1 MSTEVKICG
10 VRTEDALDAAIE
22 AGADYFG
29 LVFYPRS
36 PRNVPLEDAA
46 RLAERARGRI
56 KSVALVVNADDAAIK
71 AIAETVAP
79 DMFQL
84 HGRETPERTAAI
96 RELVERPVIKAVS
109 VAATGDATHAD
120 AYKDAADL
128 ILFDAKPPADEAHAL
143 PGGNGLNFD
152 WRLLDGLKDRM
163 RFMLAGGLTPEN
175 VAEAIALTGAAIV
188 DVSSGVESTPGE
200 KQAELIRRFIAA
212 AKAARPLKDL

>member
-10 VRTEDALDAAIE
+10 IRTSSALDAAMD

-29 LVFYPRS
+29 LVFFPRS
-36 PRNVPLEDAA
+36 PRNISLEDAA

-56 KSVALVVNADDAAIK
+56 KSVALVVNAEDAEIK

-84 HGRETPERTAAI
+84 HGQETLERTAAI
-96 RELVERPVIKAVS
+96 RELVKRPVIKAVR
-109 VAATGDATHAD
+109 VATSGDAAHAE

-128 ILFDAKPPADEAHAL
+128 ILFDAKPSADDTHAL

-152 WRLLDGLKDRM
+152 WRLLEGLHNRM

-188 DVSSGVESTPGE
+188 DVSSGVESAPGE
-200 KQAELIRRFIAA
+200 KQIELIRRFIAV
-212 AKAARPLKDL
+212 ARASVPKDL